1 MKVLCSGKS
10 GCVQA
15 GVCNASG
22 GDLVAFPYGMVI
34 IQPQYHAD
42 ISNVEENSDMQTQ
55 IGTQEITL
63 AKARQE
69 ASTIFLA
76 KVFNW
81 MAIGLGITGIIA
93 YVFAESGMVRALVA
107 SPIFFILILAEL
119 GLVFF
124 LSARIEKIQPVT
136 ATGLFI
142 GYSIL
147 NGVTLSTIFLAYT
160 QASIATTF
168 LVTAGMFAAMAV
180 YGMVTKRDLSGVG
193 SFMFMGLIGILLA
206 SIVNIFLKSSAL
218 YWAISAI
225 GVLVFVGLT
234 AYDVQK
240 IKNMGE
246 EGIMQQ
252 GEGAIRKGAIIG
264 ALALYLDFINLFL
277 MLLRFF
283 GGSRD

>member
-1 MKVLCSGKS
+1 
-10 GCVQA
+10 
-15 GVCNASG
+15 
-22 GDLVAFPYGMVI
+22 
-34 IQPQYHAD
+34 
-42 ISNVEENSDMQTQ
+42 MQTQ
-55 IGTQEITL
+55 IGTHDITL
-63 AKARQE
+63 VQAKQQ
-69 ASTIFLA
+69 ASTVFLA

-81 MAIGLGITGIIA
+81 MAAGLTLTGVIA
-93 YVFAESGMVRALVA
+93 YLVAASGMARVLAA
-107 SPIFFILILAEL
+107 SPIFFILVLAEI

-124 LSARIEKIQPVT
+124 LAARIDRIQPGT

-142 GYSIL
+142 GYSAL
-147 NGVTLSTIFLAYT
+147 NGVTLSTIFLMYT
-160 QASIATTF
+160 QASIAATF

-180 YGMVTKRDLSGVG
+180 YGMVTKRDLSGLG

-206 SIVNIFLKSSAL
+206 SIVNFFLQSSSL

-225 GVLVFVGLT
+225 GVLIFVGLT

-240 IKNMGE
+240 IKNIGE
-246 EGIMQQ
+246 EGIMTQ
-252 GEGAIRKGAIIG
+252 GDAAIRKGAIIG

>member
-1 MKVLCSGKS
+1 M
-10 GCVQA
+10 QA
-15 GVCNASG
+15 
-22 GDLVAFPYGMVI
+22 
-34 IQPQYHAD
+34 QYA
-42 ISNVEENSDMQTQ
+42 TR
-55 IGTQEITL
+55 EITL
-63 AKARQE
+63 AQARQQ

-81 MAIGLGITGIIA
+81 MAMGLAITGGIA
-93 YVFAESGMVRALVA
+93 YFVAASGMVRSLIA
-107 SPIFFILILAEL
+107 SPIFFILVLAEL

-124 LSARIEKIQPVT
+124 LSARIDKIQPGT
-136 ATGLFI
+136 ATGLFV
-142 GYSIL
+142 GYSAL
-147 NGVTLSTIFLAYT
+147 NGITLSTIFLAYT
-160 QASIATTF
+160 HASIAVTF
-168 LVTAGMFAAMAV
+168 LVTAGMFAAMAI
-180 YGMVTKRDLSGVG
+180 YGMVTKRDLSGMG
-193 SFMFMGLIGILLA
+193 SFMFMGLIGIILA
-206 SIVNIFLKSSAL
+206 SIVNIFLKSSGL

-240 IKNMGE
+240 IKNIGE

-252 GEGAIRKGAIIG
+252 GEAAIRKGAIIG